1 MYNNY
6 DYPCGADGPNAPWNK
21 TENAEKNFFVEI
33 TQTLTKKAIVSTNDY
48 NIIEDYDEEDDGE
61 GNCITVTCN
70 SIDTSD
76 TDWKEAYLK
85 EHLTLD
91 VLLKECKELLSDI
104 KETGHIISF
113 KEHNKIYSLIEELED
128 WENVEL
134 EIQPL

>member
-6 DYPCGADGPNAPWNK
+6 DYPCGADGPNAPWNQS
-21 TENAEKNFFVEI
+21 ENPEKEFEVNVI
-33 TQTLTKKAIVSTNDY
+33 QTLGKRVKVSTDDY
-48 NIIEDYDEEDDGE
+48 YVTEDYDEEDDGE
-61 GNCITVTCN
+61 GNCIAVTCN
-70 SIDTSD
+70 NIDTSD
-76 TDWKEAYLK
+76 TNWKEAYLK

-91 VLLKECKELLSDI
+91 ILLKECKELLSDI
-104 KETGHIISF
+104 KETGHTISF